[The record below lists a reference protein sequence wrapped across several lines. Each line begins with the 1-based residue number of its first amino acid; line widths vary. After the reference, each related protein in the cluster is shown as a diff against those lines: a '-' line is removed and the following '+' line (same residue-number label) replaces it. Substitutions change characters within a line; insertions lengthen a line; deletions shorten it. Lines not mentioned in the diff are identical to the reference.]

1 MPKRLDRRQFLKHGS
16 AAALGFSTFS
26 LVSLG
31 YTRRASG
38 QLKLNVPPANII
50 ADLETQIPALMR
62 KAVVPGLS
70 VALIRDGEIA
80 WSQGF
85 GVKNTSNSQPVDTNT
100 VFMSASLSKPLFA
113 YAVLKM
119 VELGELD
126 LDQPLTAYT
135 AKPYISD
142 SRIKLITA
150 RMVLSHT
157 TGFPNWSGNAPVWIN
172 QTPGTRFGY
181 SGEGYLYLQRVV
193 EEITGQPLGE
203 YLSRYCLAPLGMNS
217 SSYVWRE
224 SYDWLAANGH
234 DRQGNPQA
242 LRKPTEALSAGSL
255 RTTATDFAKFLIAMM
270 QSGTKDRP
278 QLTAETVAQ
287 MLQSQAK
294 INQSLSWGLGWG
306 LEATPDGDFFWHW
319 GDSTGFK
326 SFTVASRNLKTG
338 MVLLTNG
345 QNGLRICKEIVL
357 RSIGGQHPA
366 FDFDMINY

>member
-1 MPKRLDRRQFLKHGS
+1 MPKCLDRRQFLKHGS
-16 AAALGFSTFS
+16 AAALGFATFS

-38 QLKLNVPPANII
+38 QLKLNVPSETII
-50 ADLETQIPALMR
+50 ADLESRIPALMS
-62 KAVVPGLS
+62 KMVVPGVS
-70 VALIRDGEIA
+70 FALVKNGKIA

-85 GVKNTSNSQPVDTNT
+85 GVKNTRNSQRVDPNT
-100 VFMSASLSKPLFA
+100 IFMSASLSKPLFA

-119 VELGELD
+119 AERGELD

-172 QTPGTRFGY
+172 HTPGTRFGY

-193 EEITGQPLGE
+193 ERITGQPLGE
-203 YLSRYCLAPLGMNS
+203 YMSRYCLDPLGMNS
-217 SSYVWRE
+217 SSYIWRE
-224 SYDWLAANGH
+224 SYDYLAANGH

-242 LRKPTEALSAGSL
+242 FRKPREALSAGSL

-278 QLTAETVAQ
+278 QLTSTSVEQ
-287 MLQSQAK
+287 MLQPQVKLSP
-294 INQSLSWGLGWG
+294 SLSWGLGWG
-306 LEATPDGDFFWHW
+306 LEATPEGDFFWHW
-319 GDSTGFK
+319 GDNTRFK
-326 SFTVASRNLKTG
+326 SFTLASRNLKTG
-338 MVLLTNG
+338 IVLLTNG
-345 QNGLRICKEIVL
+345 QNGLKICKEIVR

-366 FDFDMINY
+366 FDFGMINY